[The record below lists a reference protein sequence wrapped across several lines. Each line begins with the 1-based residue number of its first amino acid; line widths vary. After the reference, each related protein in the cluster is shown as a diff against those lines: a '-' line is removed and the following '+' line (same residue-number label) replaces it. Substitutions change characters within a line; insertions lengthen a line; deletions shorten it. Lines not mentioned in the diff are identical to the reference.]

1 MGAVRGVLLDE
12 SVLLSDDG
20 DDGPLLKPGAEAVLR
35 RLRYSDLRVGFCHD
49 GEVSAQKV
57 KTLKHMENFSRCCLK
72 KQLLEAA
79 FLQKTAR
86 MHSYTCIS
94 LTAPD
99 IINSFNQVL
108 LEWGIAGDGC
118 FYVTSKKHEAAAYEI
133 VGQSWVIVHIGVDC
147 CYTTNNEFLFIEKLE
162 QLPLA
167 ICCFTKKAL
176 KNLSLLI
183 IGYLMKPS
191 REEDF
196 AKAATLNSEQRGA
209 FPMYPPKNRLMFV
222 PLSFE
227 FPLESQLQVV
237 DAVLHKAT
245 DEIINFKPNTS
256 TEFSEGV
263 SFSTGMRELE
273 RFIKDHPECCLIDP
287 LKNIYPLL
295 DRHQI
300 QQILLG
306 LQEINMQDHCR
317 LRAPY
322 FLKVHFLELYFFAA
336 YIVYCNKIKPE
347 KIDAFNEP
355 NLRDQLS
362 EANLSFP
369 IIVKPQIACGVGDA
383 HNMALVFKFEDF
395 KGLHV
400 PLPAILQEYLDH
412 GSLIYKFYV
421 LGTNV
426 FHAVKKSMP
435 NASFLVSSQEKNGL
449 KPITFDS
456 LKSLPVATDDQ
467 FSVDRLKGGKEL
479 DVDLVNSAASWL
491 KIKLDLTIFGF
502 DLVIQEDSG
511 DHVIVDLNYLP
522 SFKEVPNADAI
533 PAFWTAIRS
542 SYESRKTN

>member
-49 GEVSAQKV
+49 GEVSAQK
-57 KTLKHMENFSRCCLK
+57 
-72 KQLLEAA
+72 AA

-196 AKAATLNSEQRGA
+196 AKRGA

-322 FLKVHFLELYFFAA
+322 FL
-336 YIVYCNKIKPE
+336 

>member
-1 MGAVRGVLLDE
+1 MGAVRGVILDE

-49 GEVSAQKV
+49 GEVSSQK
-57 KTLKHMENFSRCCLK
+57 
-72 KQLLEAA
+72 AA

-108 LEWGIAGDGC
+108 LEWGIAGDRC

-196 AKAATLNSEQRGA
+196 AKAATLNSEQ
-209 FPMYPPKNRLMFV
+209 NRLMFV

-227 FPLESQLQVV
+227 FPLESQLQAV

-256 TEFSEGV
+256 TEFSQGV
-263 SFSTGMRELE
+263 SFSTGMCELE

-400 PLPAILQEYLDH
+400 PLPAILQ
-412 GSLIYKFYV
+412 
-421 LGTNV
+421 
-426 FHAVKKSMP
+426 
-435 NASFLVSSQEKNGL
+435 VSNIGL
-449 KPITFDS
+449 
-456 LKSLPVATDDQ
+456 
-467 FSVDRLKGGKEL
+467 
-479 DVDLVNSAASWL
+479 
-491 KIKLDLTIFGF
+491 
-502 DLVIQEDSG
+502 
-511 DHVIVDLNYLP
+511 
-522 SFKEVPNADAI
+522 
-533 PAFWTAIRS
+533 
-542 SYESRKTN
+542 